1 MTSEDRME
9 AAYYFTLMVEEEKAA
24 AKRVQ

>member
-9 AAYYFTLMVEEEKAA
+9 AAHYFTLMVEEEKAA